1 MGNYT
6 VISADTNLN
15 VGTEEP
21 ATYIERIKV
30 PDEQLIAQCIPLDRG
45 LWRVLNYEKF
55 ITARERLLAETANK
69 YLGLA

>member
-21 ATYIERIKV
+21 ATYIARIKV